1 MPYMAQRKGCLEAA
15 VFNKWRL
22 AIPRLGNR
30 IDIALLGLKSMH
42 FVLTPNFW
50 VVVDAV
56 NCDVPIIAWLD
67 FNIADRTDLHK
78 PIPCTL
84 NYYHFAA
91 SAIRARALNDAEHYF
106 DEQSTM

>member
-1 MPYMAQRKGCLEAA
+1 MPHMAQRRSNIDAS

-22 AIPRLGNR
+22 AIPTLGNR
-30 IDIALLGLKSMH
+30 IDIPLPGLKTLHM
-42 FVLTPNFW
+42 VLTPNFW

-56 NCDVPIIAWLD
+56 NYDVPIIAWLD
-67 FNIADRTDLHK
+67 FSIADRTDLHK

-91 SAIRARALNDAEHYF
+91 SAIRVRALKDADNYF
-106 DEQSTM
+106 DNQPTV